1 MKLQI
6 ITLAL
11 LGMSAVNNVQGQES
25 KRGPYET
32 NKFFDNWFISAGG
45 GMNLYEGEE
54 DNQGKFGK
62 RLAPTWDFS
71 LGKWITPTVGLR
83 MQYTGGTA
91 KGNTSLMSDFMRIG
105 KKYNGLYR
113 EKFRMN
119 VLHADFMWNATNA
132 ICGYNSDRVW
142 NVIPFAGFGV
152 AQSHGNGNRNNEF
165 VAAAGILNTFR
176 VSNRIDINLEA
187 RQLIMKDNQ
196 DGVVYGKR
204 VDGMTSLTA
213 GVSIKLGKTGFNRVK
228 AAAPVDYSAYTL
240 EINNLNN
247 SLRAQIEKERE
258 LRLLLAQEMAK
269 ETETKTETEIEIE
282 TVTTPVA
289 LFFSLGKS
297 TLDAKEL
304 VNLDFYV
311 KTAISKDP
319 NKVFTL
325 IGSADKE
332 TGTAK
337 FNEEL
342 SKKRVDFVYNLLVDK
357 YGIEPARLAKQA
369 EGSSDNQFNS
379 PELNRVVI
387 IK

>member
-1 MKLQI
+1 
-6 ITLAL
+6 
-11 LGMSAVNNVQGQES
+11 
-25 KRGPYET
+25 P
-32 NKFFDNWFISAGG
+32 
-45 GMNLYEGEE
+45 
-54 DNQGKFGK
+54 GKTYK
-62 RLAPTWDFS
+62 
-71 LGKWITPTVGLR
+71 
-83 MQYTGGTA
+83 
-91 KGNTSLMSDFMRIG
+91 
-105 KKYNGLYR
+105 GLYR

-132 ICGYNSDRVW
+132 ICGYNSERIW

-176 VSNRIDINLEA
+176 VSNRVDINLEA

-213 GVSIKLGKTGFNRVK
+213 GVSVKLGKTGFNRIK
-228 AAAPVDYSAYTL
+228 AAVPADYSAYTSK
-240 EINNLNN
+240 INELNN
-247 SLRAQIEKERE
+247 TLRAQIEKENE
-258 LRLLLAQEMAK
+258 LRALLALEMKKEPQK
-269 ETETKTETEIEIE
+269 ETEIQ

-297 TLDAKEL
+297 TLDEKEL
-304 VNLDFYV
+304 LNLDFYV
-311 KTAISKDP
+311 KTAIAKDA

-357 YGIEPARLAKQA
+357 YGVAPARLVKQA
-369 EGSSDNQFNS
+369 EGSSDNQFSS
-379 PELNRVVI
+379 PELNRVVV

>member
-1 MKLQI
+1 MRLQV

-11 LGMSAVNNVQGQES
+11 LSIGAVTKINAQES

-32 NKFFDNWFISAGG
+32 NKFFDNWYISAGG
-45 GMNLYEGEE
+45 GVNLYEGEE
-54 DNQGKFGK
+54 DNQGKLGK
-62 RLAPTWDFS
+62 RLAPTWDLS
-71 LGKWITPTVGLR
+71 LGKWITPTVGVR
-83 MQYTGGTA
+83 MQYTGGEA
-91 KGNTSLMSDFMRIG
+91 KGNTSLISDFMRPG
-105 KKYNGLYR
+105 KTYKGLYR

-119 VLHADFMWNATNA
+119 VIHADFMWNATHA
-132 ICGYNSDRVW
+132 ICGYNSERVW
-142 NVIPFAGFGV
+142 NIIPFAGFGV

-187 RQLIMKDNQ
+187 RQLILKDNQ

-228 AAAPVDYSAYTL
+228 AVIPADYSAYTSQ
-240 EINNLNN
+240 INELNN
-247 SLRAQIEKERE
+247 TLRAQIEKENE
-258 LRLLLAQEMAK
+258 LRQLLAQEMSKAPQK
-269 ETETKTETEIEIE
+269 ETEIQ

-304 VNLDFYV
+304 LNLDFYV
-311 KTAISKDP
+311 KTAITKDA

-357 YGIEPARLAKQA
+357 YSIAPERLVKQA

-379 PELNRVVI
+379 PELNRVVV